1 MKKSLIALI
10 AAAVTFA
17 GLGFNASD
25 AEAKRLGGGGSYG
38 MQRSA
43 PAPTQSAVPPKPAT
57 PAQATNPAAAGAPAA
72 AQAGKRSWLGPIA
85 GLAAGLGIAALLSHF
100 GMGEGVANFLMIAL
114 LVFAAIFLVRFLM
127 RRFQTQ
133 GQPQLAGA
141 GAGSPGRVEPMHF
154 EAANP
159 GAGGTTPAKVGAG
172 GTALESAAG
181 SIPAGF
187 DVEGFL
193 RQAKLNFLRL
203 QAANDRGDMDDVK
216 SFTSPE
222 LFAEVQMQYEERGR
236 AAQQTDVV
244 QLDADLLEVVTEGT
258 LHIASVR
265 FHGQL
270 SEESGAAPAPFN
282 EVWHLVKPIDGSR
295 GWMIAGIQQIA

>member
-1 MKKSLIALI
+1 
-10 AAAVTFA
+10 
-17 GLGFNASD
+17 
-25 AEAKRLGGGGSYG
+25 
-38 MQRSA
+38 
-43 PAPTQSAVPPKPAT
+43 
-57 PAQATNPAAAGAPAA
+57 
-72 AQAGKRSWLGPIA
+72 
-85 GLAAGLGIAALLSHF
+85 
-100 GMGEGVANFLMIAL
+100 MIAL
-114 LVFAAIFLVRFLM
+114 LVFAAIFVIRWLFRKKM
-127 RRFQTQ
+127 PENAMQY
-133 GQPQLAGA
+133 AGA
-141 GAGSPGRVEPMHF
+141 GAQRVEPLHF

-172 GTALESAAG
+172 ETAIAAAAG

-216 SFTSPE
+216 GFTSPE

-244 QLDADLLEVVTEGT
+244 QLDADLLEVVSEGN

-270 SEESGAAPAPFN
+270 SEENGAAPAPFN
-282 EVWHLVKPIDGSR
+282 EVWHLTKPVDGSR
-295 GWMIAGIQQIA
+295 GWMIAGIQQVA

>member
-1 MKKSLIALI
+1 MKKHMIALI

-17 GLGFNASD
+17 GLGFSSFD
-25 AEAKRLGGGGSYG
+25 AEARRLGGGGSFG

-43 PAPTQSAVPPKPAT
+43 PAPTQAVPPKPAA
-57 PAQATNPAAAGAPAA
+57 PAATNPAAAGAPAAA

-85 GLAAGLGIAALLSHF
+85 GLAAGIGLAALLSHF

-114 LVFAAIFLVRFLM
+114 LVFAAIFVIRLLF
-127 RRFQTQ
+127 RRNA
-133 GQPQLAGA
+133 PQSGMQYAGA
-141 GAGSPGRVEPMHF
+141 ASGTQRVEPMPF
-154 EAANP
+154 DSRNI
-159 GAGGTTPAKVGAG
+159 GAG
-172 GTALESAAG
+172 GTASTHPAG
-181 SIPAGF
+181 AIPADF
-187 DVEGFL
+187 DIEGFL

-203 QAANDRGDMDDVK
+203 QAANDRGNMDDIK

-244 QLDADLLEVVTEGT
+244 ELDADLLEVVTEGT

-282 EVWHLVKPIDGSR
+282 EVWHLTKPVDGSR
-295 GWMIAGIQQIA
+295 GWMIAGIQQVS

>member
-17 GLGFNASD
+17 GLGFTSSD

-43 PAPTQSAVPPKPAT
+43 PAPTQAVPPKPAT
-57 PAQATNPAAAGAPAA
+57 PAQAAPAPAANPAAA
-72 AQAGKRSWLGPIA
+72 AQPGKRSWLGPIA
-85 GLAAGLGIAALLSHF
+85 GLAAGIGLAALLSHF
-100 GMGEGVANFLMIAL
+100 GMGEAVANFLMIAL
-114 LVFAAIFLVRFLM
+114 LVFAAIFVIRWLFRKKTPESAM
-127 RRFQTQ
+127 QY
-133 GQPQLAGA
+133 AGA
-141 GAGSPGRVEPMHF
+141 GAGAQRVEPMHF
-154 EAANP
+154 EPANS
-159 GAGGTTPAKVGAG
+159 GAGGTTPAKLGAG
-172 GTALESAAG
+172 ETAPQATTG
-181 SIPAGF
+181 NIPAGF

-203 QAANDRGDMDDVK
+203 QAANDRGDMDDIK
-216 SFTSPE
+216 GFTSPE

-270 SEESGAAPAPFN
+270 SEESAAAPAPFN
-282 EVWHLVKPIDGSR
+282 EVWHLTKPIDGSR
-295 GWMIAGIQQIA
+295 GWMIAGIQQVA